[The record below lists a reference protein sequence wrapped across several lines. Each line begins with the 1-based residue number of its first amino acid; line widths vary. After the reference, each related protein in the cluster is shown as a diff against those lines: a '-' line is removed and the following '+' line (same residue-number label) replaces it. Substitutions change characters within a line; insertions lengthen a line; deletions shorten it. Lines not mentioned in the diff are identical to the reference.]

1 MEREERLPATVLRW
15 VSAMA
20 GDSAALLGGAVA
32 IWDAM
37 ARFRNLSSGW
47 VRVSVPT
54 GWSTAGADKHP
65 ELAITF
71 SERVGLLVAQIPSQA
86 MTLFW
91 SSAVLTLVC
100 YLVAAL
106 TGVVLCY
113 RLARRVAFTPTMRW
127 AATGAGILAFV
138 SGVAVTVLEGY
149 ATYLTMHSLP
159 EDLTAASS
167 TGLGSIGIYIV
178 DNIDLLFFVVG
189 LNLLLL
195 AAVLSRGTRYYQDV
209 KELV

>member
-1 MEREERLPATVLRW
+1 M
-15 VSAMA
+15 
-20 GDSAALLGGAVA
+20 A